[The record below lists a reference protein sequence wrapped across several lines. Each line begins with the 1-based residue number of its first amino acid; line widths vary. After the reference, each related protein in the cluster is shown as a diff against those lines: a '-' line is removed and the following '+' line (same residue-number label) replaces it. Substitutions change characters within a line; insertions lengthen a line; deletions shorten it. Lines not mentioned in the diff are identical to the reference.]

1 MTAIMP
7 ERTAVDLD
15 ALRRDLTAVLVAHGL
30 TGLDSVSLDVHEIIQ
45 GDAFAGVTVSAHA
58 YQRPAHLPPASECAR
73 PERHP
78 FAELADRLD
87 PKRPALRVV
96 KGGAE

>member
-7 ERTAVDLD
+7 ERPVLDLA
-15 ALRRDLTAVLVAHGL
+15 ALRADLAAVLAAHG
-30 TGLDSVSLDVHEIIQ
+30 VSGADVTVSEIEQ
-45 GDAFAGVTVSAHA
+45 GGAFAGVTVSAYA